1 MIPCGGF
8 ASELVEVTEVGP
20 TDEHV
25 VDEAHDEIT
34 HGDAA
39 PAFLDGAALESFENA
54 ESVREIG
61 HELEAGKRGDLVL

>member
-1 MIPCGGF
+1 MPAASRRRGF
-8 ASELVEVTEVGP
+8 AWRGRAVRPDAGT
-20 TDEHV
+20 
-25 VDEAHDEIT
+25 ARR
-34 HGDAA
+34 DAA